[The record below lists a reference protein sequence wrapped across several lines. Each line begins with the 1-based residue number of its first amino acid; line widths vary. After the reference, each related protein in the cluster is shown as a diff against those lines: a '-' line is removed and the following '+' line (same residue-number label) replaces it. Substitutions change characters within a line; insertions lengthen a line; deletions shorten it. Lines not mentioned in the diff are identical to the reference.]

1 VSASDDKKLAG
12 SLVEPGIV
20 LPSQFFASVR
30 RRAVTMSGEYR
41 LALAVLETA
50 VNDFQKY
57 VYTRDSFGRR
67 IFGEVYAW
75 LMNDGDLDPD
85 MPGLTYA
92 YVCEVLGLDPNYLRE
107 GLERWR
113 AQAAAEHPAARSV

>member
-1 VSASDDKKLAG
+1 VAHSGDKRFAVAS
-12 SLVEPGIV
+12 SLIEPGVV
-20 LPSQFFASVR
+20 LPSQFFASLR

-41 LALAVLETA
+41 LALAVLEAA

-57 VYTRDSFGRR
+57 VFTRDGLGRR

-75 LMNDGDLDPD
+75 LMSDGDLDPEAG
-85 MPGLTYA
+85 GLTYS
-92 YVCEVLGLDPNYLRE
+92 YVCDVLGLDPDYIRE

-113 AQAAAEHPAARSV
+113 QRAAGCAESHP